1 MITETSSTQRG
12 KVLDEII
19 ENAIG
24 LPIESQGMLLMM
36 AKAMKYTREYMLRQ
50 SAVGQSLNSIDLDKL
65 IP

>member
-1 MITETSSTQRG
+1 M
-12 KVLDEII
+12 LDEII